1 MAFRDRLDEVRSQR
15 SFVYLCRGVDGLLSK
30 WGVSREGES
39 ALLEMILAWATR
51 DPLLGT
57 NY

>member
-1 MAFRDRLDEVRSQR
+1 MRLVRNVR
-15 SFVYLCRGVDGLLSK
+15 LCVSVPRGGWSPFEM
-30 WGVSREGES
+30 GVSREGES